1 VHHYGTF
8 CVRKKENVT
17 ASICDGGIKTFDTS
31 SEGSSLLLQFN
42 HGIKHKVF
50 YGLKH
55 AEFEKYTYLK

>member
-1 VHHYGTF
+1 
-8 CVRKKENVT
+8 VT